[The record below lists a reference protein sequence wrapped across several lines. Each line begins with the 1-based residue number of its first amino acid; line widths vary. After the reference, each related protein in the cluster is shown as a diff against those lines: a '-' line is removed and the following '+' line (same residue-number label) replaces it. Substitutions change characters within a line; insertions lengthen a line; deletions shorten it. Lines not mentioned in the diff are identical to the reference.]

1 MLSTSHACL
10 PDNSSMANQVLA
22 LAVTNGPCPPE
33 NTNCGECLG
42 NNLAKHLHKA
52 KSGHLHAA
60 RDAATARN
68 QRMLG
73 DQTVGKQGCQLV
85 CGQQSVRCL
94 GRLRKRQGN
103 TRKLKARR
111 IWCGHVLAKTSSSFE
126 LQCVASGGGEGGGGD
141 RCQAGRQLQEPTWG
155 SAIAHHPPDRHNL
168 GDAGVYTRRR
178 TGVPT
183 ER

>member
-10 PDNSSMANQVLA
+10 PDNSSMANQVPA

-126 LQCVASGGGEGGGGD
+126 LQCVGFWRRGGRRRG
-141 RCQAGRQLQEPTWG
+141 QVPGRQTVARADLGE
-155 SAIAHHPPDRHNL
+155 RH
-168 GDAGVYTRRR
+168 R
-178 TGVPT
+178 TSPSRST
-183 ER
+183 QFR